1 MRSIHFIFIF
11 FQYFIM
17 RQPREVY
24 YKATVNNGGSID
36 LTPPAKPNRKSQA
49 QGLRYAVDG
58 GGNVGKSG
66 IPNPR
71 FRIIYT

>member
-1 MRSIHFIFIF
+1 MRPLGV
-11 FQYFIM
+11 QV
-17 RQPREVY
+17 REVY

-36 LTPPAKPNRKSQA
+36 LTPPAKPTRKSQA
-49 QGLRYAVDG
+49 QSLRYAKDG